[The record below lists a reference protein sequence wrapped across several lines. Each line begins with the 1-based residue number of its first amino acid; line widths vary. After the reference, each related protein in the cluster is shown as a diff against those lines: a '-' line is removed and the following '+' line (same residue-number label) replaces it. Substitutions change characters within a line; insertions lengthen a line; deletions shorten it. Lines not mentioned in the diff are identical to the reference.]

1 MAEQN
6 ELFKEKVDVCDI
18 SQELKRSYL
27 DYAMSV
33 IIGRALPDVR
43 DGLKPV
49 HRRILYAMH
58 ELGNTYNRP
67 YKKSARIV
75 GDVIGK
81 YHPHGDAAVYDALVR
96 MAQDFSMGYPL
107 IDGQGNFGSIDGDS
121 PAAMRYTEVRLTK
134 LAHELMQDLDKDTVD
149 FVPNYDNSLT
159 EPSVLPAKIPNLLIN
174 GSSGIAVGMA
184 TNIPP
189 HNLGEVVDALIAL
202 IDNPNAT
209 VADLMEYVQGP
220 DFPTAAYIS
229 GKKGIKEAYETGRG
243 IVKMRARATVEQV
256 AKGNK
261 EQIVITEI
269 PYQVNKAKLVER
281 IAALVRDKK
290 VDGIHSVRDE
300 SDRRGM
306 RIVVE
311 LKKDAV
317 AQVVLNHLYKHTAM
331 ETSFGIILLAIVNGR
346 PELLN
351 LKELLS
357 HFLEHRKTIVIRR
370 TTYLLK
376 KARERA
382 HILEGLKIAID
393 NLDEVV
399 ALIRSSKTPQEA
411 KEGLIAR
418 FELSAIQAQAILD
431 MRLQRLT
438 GLELEKIIEEYKK
451 ILKDIKDYED
461 ILARQERVLN
471 IIKGELTEIKE
482 EYAIP
487 RRSEIIGE
495 PKEIKIEDLIA
506 EEDMVVTLSHR
517 GYIKRNPLSLY
528 RSQKRGGKGVTGLST
543 KLEDFVESLFVASTH
558 DYFLCFSNLGRLYWL
573 KVHQI
578 PEAGRTSRGKA
589 LVNLLPI
596 DKKKNEHIAAVVPV
610 RNFDEDKFVVMATRK
625 GIVKK
630 TPLKDFSH
638 PRPSGIIAASIKEGD
653 ELVSASL
660 TDGEAEI
667 FLATRQGLAIRF
679 PESDIRPMGRQ
690 AAGVI
695 GIRLKDNDS
704 LVSMVVIENQDGHI
718 LTVTEK
724 GFGKRTPL
732 SEYRVQSRGGKGIIN
747 IKVSEKVGLV
757 VGVALVYENDEIML
771 VGASGNIIRMS
782 VKDIRITGRAAQG
795 VKLIRLSENDHLAAI
810 AKLGLSE
817 Q

>member
-6 ELFKEKVDVCDI
+6 ELFKEKVDICDI

-81 YHPHGDAAVYDALVR
+81 YHPHGDAAVYDAIVR

-149 FVPNYDNSLT
+149 FVPNYDNSLM
-159 EPSVLPAKIPNLLIN
+159 EPSVLPSKIPNLLIN

-189 HNLGEVVDALIAL
+189 HNLGEVIDALIAL
-202 IDNPNAT
+202 IDNPNLT
-209 VADLMEYVQGP
+209 VADLMEYVHGP
-220 DFPTAAYIS
+220 DFPTAAYIT
-229 GKKGIKEAYETGRG
+229 GRKGIKEAYETGRG

-290 VDGIHSVRDE
+290 VEGIHSVRDE

-306 RIVVE
+306 RVVVE
-311 LKKDAV
+311 LKKDGV

-331 ETSFGIILLAIVNGR
+331 ETSFGIILLAIVNGK

-357 HFLEHRKTIVIRR
+357 HFLEHRKTIIIRR
-370 TTYLLK
+370 TTYLLN
-376 KARERA
+376 KAKQRA

-399 ALIRSSKTPQEA
+399 SLIRASKTPQEA
-411 KEGLIAR
+411 KEGLINR
-418 FELSAIQAQAILD
+418 FALSEEQAQAILD

-451 ILKDIKDYED
+451 ILEDIKDYED
-461 ILARQERVLN
+461 ILAREERVLD
-471 IIKGELTEIKE
+471 IIKTELKEIKE
-482 EYAIP
+482 EYAVP

-495 PKEIKIEDLIA
+495 PKEIRIEDLIA

-543 KLEDFVESLFVASTH
+543 KIEDFVESLFVASTH

-573 KVHQI
+573 KVHEI

-596 DKKKNEHIAAVVPV
+596 DKKKNEYIAAVVPV
-610 RNFDEDKFVVMATRK
+610 RNFDDNKFVIMATRK

-638 PRPSGIIAASIKEGD
+638 PRPSGIIAASIREGD
-653 ELVSASL
+653 ELVTASL
-660 TDGEAEI
+660 TDGSADI
-667 FLATRQGLAIRF
+667 FLATKHGLSIRF
-679 PESDIRPMGRQ
+679 PETDIRAMGRQ

-704 LVSMVVIENQDGHI
+704 VVAMVVVESQDGYI

-724 GFGKRTPL
+724 GYGKRTAL

-782 VKDIRITGRAAQG
+782 VKDIRVTGRAAQG
-795 VKLIRLSENDHLAAI
+795 VKLIRLLENDRLAAI